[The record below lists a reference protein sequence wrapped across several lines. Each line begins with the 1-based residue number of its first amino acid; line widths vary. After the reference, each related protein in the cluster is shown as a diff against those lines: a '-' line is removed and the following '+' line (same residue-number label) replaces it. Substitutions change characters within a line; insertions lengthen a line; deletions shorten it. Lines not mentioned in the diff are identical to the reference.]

1 MPENNLKLMEPGNHK
16 IPFYN
21 NISIKQRSLVF
32 QGDVVN
38 LITGTTLVYQ
48 SDLVELMNIGK
59 YLFSTLSRKIFRTC
73 LIQYFTFANIIGRV
87 GIALVFQ
94 LIPHEKG
101 LVTLVEFKIWSLL
114 TFHPLY
120 CNRCVHHSSRT
131 RRTLQRRLE
140 DLRGFQDESIS

>member
-48 SDLVELMNIGK
+48 SDLNIDK

-73 LIQYFTFANIIGRV
+73 LIQYLTFINIMGRV
-87 GIALVFQ
+87 GITLLFQ
-94 LIPHEKG
+94 LIPHDKR
-101 LVTLVEFKIWSLL
+101 LVRLVEFKIWSLL
-114 TFHPLY
+114 TRHPLY
-120 CNRCVHHSSRT
+120 CNSCVQHSSRT
-131 RRTLQRRLE
+131 RRTLQRRLQ
-140 DLRGFQDESIS
+140 GISS